1 MLIQRYRAR
10 KGINGIRLRGVLAPF
25 PLWAPGGRHSMG
37 IADRLIEELRS
48 DGEKRRELARLLVPE
63 VYSDKDLR
71 VATLNALYSEVA
83 TRDDIEALKSDLRR
97 DIERLEARIKD
108 VEQRIDSLLKWVI
121 GLLATMWATL
131 IATLLATTLR

>member
-1 MLIQRYRAR
+1 
-10 KGINGIRLRGVLAPF
+10 
-25 PLWAPGGRHSMG
+25 MG